1 LSPAL
6 LESALVAYSLGAV
19 LGVAALLVE
28 QLSGFP
34 SNLAA
39 GGAYSMAGGL
49 LACGARWLLGLLFPS
64 RALRLGTF
72 VALGTFALLHMLY
85 FVNVRVLPGENYRSL
100 KSLAADLPVVGGV
113 FLAVWWLARA
123 DWAVRLREAWGR
135 PLAVVGAGCLMGALA
150 VDASR
155 WPGQSG
161 EPVREGTGPNVVL
174 VVIDSARRDHMGLY
188 GYARG
193 TTPALDALSVR
204 ARVYETAYAGSS
216 WTVPSV
222 AGLLNAGRAS
232 GVASG
237 PSGSLPRLLAD
248 RGYVTG
254 CFTDNPHLARGSDL
268 VRDFD
273 RVERSVGSWRWM
285 FAHTVL
291 GEVLE
296 RLYPGD
302 DRGLV
307 ETAERWARRQRG
319 PVFLYA
325 HLMDDHTPYRS
336 PPIHG
341 LRRKGRRIEFPF
353 TGMPMTPAEAED
365 IVARYDG
372 GLRSA
377 DVQTGRLLTAAAG
390 WGRPFL
396 AIVTADHGESL
407 GEEGRW
413 FHGGTLAPELLAVPL
428 LVLGEGVE
436 PGRVR
441 GPAGHA
447 SIVPTLLAAAGASPP
462 PAVGDLRSGDGV
474 EIVEGALPPYLSY
487 RITRGFKVVV
497 DHRNG
502 RRRLFSLR
510 DDSRELRDLAAEKPA
525 LAGVMAAGLTDP
537 EQPSKPSPEQV
548 ERLRA
553 LGYVG
558 S

>member
-1 LSPAL
+1 
-6 LESALVAYSLGAV
+6 
-19 LGVAALLVE
+19 
-28 QLSGFP
+28 
-34 SNLAA
+34 
-39 GGAYSMAGGL
+39 MAGGL
-49 LACGARWLLGLLFPS
+49 LACGARWLLGLLFPG

-100 KSLAADLPVVGGV
+100 KSLATDLPVVGGV

-161 EPVREGTGPNVVL
+161 EPVREGTGPNLVL

-222 AGLLNAGRAS
+222 AGLLNPGRAS

-285 FAHTVL
+285 FAQTVL

-447 SIVPTLLAAAGASPP
+447 SIVPTLLAAAGASP
-462 PAVGDLRSGDGV
+462 AVGDLRSGDGV

>member
-1 LSPAL
+1 MTLGL
-6 LESALVAYSLGAV
+6 LESALIAYCLGAV

-34 SNLAA
+34 FNLAA
-39 GGAYSMAGGL
+39 AAAYSMAGGL
-49 LACGARWLLGLLFPS
+49 LASGARWLLGLLFPG

-72 VALGTFALLHMLY
+72 VALGMFGLLHMLY
-85 FVNVRVLPGENYRSL
+85 FVNVRLLPGENYRSL
-100 KSLAADLPVVGGV
+100 KSLAVDLPVVVGV
-113 FLAVWWLARA
+113 FLAVFWLTRA
-123 DWAVRLREAWGR
+123 EWAVRLREAWGR
-135 PLAVVGAGCLMGALA
+135 SLAAVGVGCLLGAVLIA
-150 VDASR
+150 ASH

-161 EPVREGTGPNVVL
+161 EPTRAGTGPNLVL
-174 VVIDSARRDHMGLY
+174 VVIDSARRDHVGLY
-188 GYARG
+188 GYGRG
-193 TTPALDALSVR
+193 TTPSLDTLSAR
-204 ARVYETAYAGSS
+204 ARVYESAYAASS

-222 AGLLNAGRAS
+222 AGMLHRAT
-232 GVASG
+232 GATNG
-237 PSGSLPRLLAD
+237 TGASLPRLLAE

-254 CFTDNPHLARGSDL
+254 CFTDNPHLARDADL

-285 FAHTVL
+285 FVRTVL
-291 GEVLE
+291 GEFLE

-307 ETAERWARRQRG
+307 DTAERWARRQRG
-319 PVFLYA
+319 PLFLYA

-336 PPIHG
+336 RPIDG
-341 LRRKGRRIEFPF
+341 RRRKGRRIEFPF
-353 TGMPMTPAEAED
+353 TGMTMTPDEAED

-377 DVQTGRLLTAAAG
+377 DGQAGRLLAAAAG

-413 FHGGTLAPELLAVPL
+413 FHGGSLAPELLAVPL
-428 LVLGEGVE
+428 LVMGEGVA

-447 SIVPTLLAAAGASPP
+447 SIGPTLLAAAGSPP
-462 PAVGDLRSGDGV
+462 RPGIADLRSGDGV
-474 EIVEGALPPYLSY
+474 EAVEGALPPYLSY
-487 RITRGFKVVV
+487 RVSRGFKVVV
-497 DHRNG
+497 DHRSG
-502 RRRLFSLR
+502 RRSLFSLK
-510 DDSRELRDLAAEKPA
+510 DDAREIRDLAAEKA
-525 LAGVMAAGLTDP
+525 DLAGILAAGLTDP
-537 EQPSKPSPEQV
+537 ERPGKPSPEQV

-553 LGYVG
+553 LGYAG